1 MILDVPTQKKC
12 LKRKE
17 DMNDQ
22 EKTPPENVIK
32 GPWPVKS
39 GREVK
44 LPDEDIIAVQQDIQF
59 AGELSQSLIVQMIH
73 TMSENGINISEN
85 TFIRDVAMIIEL
97 VQGTIY
103 RDMNLA
109 HPTHKFMEEFVDLI
123 VKPDNTVETEVDFN
137 TITNL
142 VDLLEDDK
150 DDDEP
155 EIS

>member
-1 MILDVPTQKKC
+1 M
-12 LKRKE
+12 
-17 DMNDQ
+17 
-22 EKTPPENVIK
+22 IK

-103 RDMNLA
+103 RDMNVA

>member
-1 MILDVPTQKKC
+1 
-12 LKRKE
+12 
-17 DMNDQ
+17 MNDQ